1 MKAVRVVLVAASV
14 IAATL
19 AVGGPAQASAR
30 SCHVLVCNEINGT
43 GLQVEWVEA
52 GLTWNSRF
60 YGHFQISGGGLNAN
74 SPTQSWGSPDHW
86 RLTVGHNLPDQAL
99 VCVAGWE
106 HIDGGYRQ
114 RGNACNKIHA

>member
-1 MKAVRVVLVAASV
+1 M
-14 IAATL
+14 
-19 AVGGPAQASAR
+19 
-30 SCHVLVCNEINGT
+30 
-43 GLQVEWVEA
+43 EWVEA
-52 GLTWNSRF
+52 SLTWHSRF

-106 HIDGGYRQ
+106 HVDGGYRQ